1 MITQLPIDTLEP
13 IKINKM
19 AKSTKRD
26 FLNVIKI
33 DDELGLGFDSGN
45 Y

>member
-13 IKINKM
+13 IKTNKM

-26 FLNVIKI
+26 FFNVIKI
-33 DDELGLGFDSGN
+33 DDELGWDYFI
-45 Y
+45 